1 LHYGCEATFGSKNEW
16 KHHVRGQH
24 LQLGFY
30 RCDTGFCHSDAQ
42 SSSAKSHPSAAKT
55 YNDFNRKDLFTQHH
69 RRMHSPW
76 STTSKEPSAKVKQDF
91 ENSLEDVRNRCWRE
105 RRTPPRRSTCGF
117 CRRVFEGPDAWDE
130 RMEHVGKHF
139 EDKHRGVTDAEN
151 LQEEEDE
158 DLRDWAVKEGI
169 VKDYGTRGFRLV
181 GREPV
186 DVQAAA
192 ERSTRRRGKG
202 QQDFQDEEDIDT
214 VNPQEED
221 KDLRDCAVQAFYP
234 YPIPHTG
241 LSFLD
246 EEGIDLANLQEEE
259 GRDLRD
265 YAVQASYP
273 YAIRHTGLYGLWC
286 MDYPPPGHTAPT
298 QDPSFSEL
306 DGYNADGHLLFDSMI
321 GYPATGEG
329 GDVYHI

>member
-1 LHYGCEATFGSKNEW
+1 MHTRW
-16 KHHVRGQH
+16 
-24 LQLGFY
+24 
-30 RCDTGFCHSDAQ
+30 
-42 SSSAKSHPSAAKT
+42 SAA
-55 YNDFNRKDLFTQHH
+55 
-69 RRMHSPW
+69 
-76 STTSKEPSAKVKQDF
+76 SKEPNAKVKQDF

-105 RRTPPRRSTCGF
+105 RRTPPQRSTCGF
-117 CRRVFEGPDAWDE
+117 CRRAFEGPDAWDE

-151 LQEEEDE
+151 LQEEKDE

-169 VKDYGTRGFRLV
+169 VRDYGTRGFWLV

-202 QQDFQDEEDIDT
+202 QQDFQDEEDVDV

-234 YPIPHTG
+234 YPI
-241 LSFLD
+241 
-246 EEGIDLANLQEEE
+246 
-259 GRDLRD
+259 
-265 YAVQASYP
+265 
-273 YAIRHTGLYGLWC
+273 RHTGLYGLWC

-298 QDPSFSEL
+298 RDPSFSEL
-306 DGYNADGHLLFDSMI
+306 DGCNADGRLLFDSMI
-321 GYPATGEG
+321 
-329 GDVYHI
+329 